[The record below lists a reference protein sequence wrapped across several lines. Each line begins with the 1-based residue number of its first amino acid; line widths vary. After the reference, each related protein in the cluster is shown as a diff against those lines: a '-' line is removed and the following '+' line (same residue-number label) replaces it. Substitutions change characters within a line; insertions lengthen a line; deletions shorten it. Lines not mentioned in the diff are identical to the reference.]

1 MPARPEVF
9 EFVIK
14 ESFTPSTLPMARLAE
29 YLADLA
35 TILGEKERV
44 HFVELREG
52 STAVRHSVEHEA
64 VPKVRAR
71 LHAARVGD
79 ADEDVR
85 SAQDRIDRRLREDN
99 ASAELRVVG
108 KRESAGRLLFF
119 PGATRELETEYGPIT
134 ERAQLTGIPISVGGK
149 KALANVNLEDG
160 DKTYYCEAS
169 RDIALQIAPLLFNYT
184 IRVDGSGRYCR
195 NADGVWSMKGFRI
208 TAFEK
213 LDPRPLDE
221 VVEKLQAIT
230 KRVGL
235 DEDIIAKLDELR
247 RA

>member
-1 MPARPEVF
+1 MPSRPEVF
-9 EFVIK
+9 EFLIK

-44 HFVELREG
+44 HFVALREG
-52 STAVRHSVEHEA
+52 STAVLHSIEHEA

-79 ADEDVR
+79 ADEEVR

-99 ASAELRVVG
+99 ASAELRVTG
-108 KRESAGRLLFF
+108 QNSPQRLLFF
-119 PGATRELETEYGPIT
+119 PGVTRELETEYGPIT
-134 ERAQLTGIPISVGGK
+134 ERAQLTGVPISVGGK
-149 KALANVNLEDG
+149 KTLANVNLEDG

-169 RDIALQIAPLLFNYT
+169 RDIALQIAPLLFNHA
-184 IRVDGSGRYCR
+184 IRVDGNGRYLR
-195 NADGVWSMKGFRI
+195 DADGVWSMRGFRI

-213 LDPRPLDE
+213 LDPQPLDD
-221 VVEKLQAIT
+221 VVEKLRAIT

-235 DEDIIAKLDELR
+235 DEDIIAKLDKLR